1 MYNAEFFKGHAI
13 KVTNNIYYAVWGVRR
28 ILKILAN
35 GLYLVAKVIDK
46 SIG

>member
-1 MYNAEFFKGHAI
+1 MYNAEFFKGRAI
-13 KVTNNIYYAVWGVRR
+13 KVINNIYCAVWGVWQ